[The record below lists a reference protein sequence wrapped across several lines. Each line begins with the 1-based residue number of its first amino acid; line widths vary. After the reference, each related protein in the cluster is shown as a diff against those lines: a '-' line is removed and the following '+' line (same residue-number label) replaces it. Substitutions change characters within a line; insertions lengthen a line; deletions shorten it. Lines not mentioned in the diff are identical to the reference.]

1 MSQRHIHQITRLL
14 TIKEVSEVVRLSI
27 SHIRRLV
34 KDNRFP
40 RPINISERRTVWLV
54 SGIETFIQERIT
66 R

>member
-1 MSQRHIHQITRLL
+1 MSERHIHQITRLL

-34 KDNRFP
+34 GDDKFP
-40 RPINISERRTVWLV
+40 KPVKISERRTVWLV
-54 SGIETFIQERIT
+54 SDIEAFIQGRIV